1 MRGIDGIIYINLD
14 HRTDRKE
21 LMEQEF
27 ERLGIPQEKVHRQS
41 GVFDRLNGAKG
52 CMLSHIQALELAEK
66 RGWETTLI
74 LEDDALFISDLASME
89 SSLDTFYESV
99 GDEWDVFFL
108 GGTYRKKEQTPWKAF
123 FRVLE
128 GLCGH
133 AYLVHGPYL
142 NKLRAC
148 FLCSSQLI
156 QDHLFTGQSL
166 DYALDRVW
174 KILQEQDRW
183 YASQKQFVIQRVLS
197 SDIDIVA
204 APLNRF
210 LRVIYVDQGNEAK
223 LFGEFERLRL
233 DQRRLHRV
241 ESHFE
246 AIEKAIE
253 LGREN
258 ALIVDDK
265 ASFPDDII
273 ALDQQ
278 ILHFFRW
285 VGRDWGLFLLE
296 GNVSEAKE
304 AKHPSF
310 YQVYQMGQ
318 HKVYAVNETFYQT
331 LFHHYSE
338 GGELDSFPIHPESAI
353 FCSKGDK

>member
-21 LMEQEF
+21 LIEREF
-27 ERLGIPQEKVHRQS
+27 DRLGIPQKKVHRQS
-41 GVFDRLNGAKG
+41 GIFDRLNGAKG
-52 CMLSHIQALELAEK
+52 CMLSHIKALELAESK
-66 RGWETTLI
+66 GWERTLI
-74 LEDDALFISDLASME
+74 LEDDALFISDLESME
-89 SSLDTFYESV
+89 LSLDTFYESV
-99 GDEWDVFFL
+99 GSEWDVFFL
-108 GGTYRKKEQTPWKAF
+108 GGTYRKTETTPWNAF
-123 FRVLE
+123 SRVLE

-133 AYLVHGPYL
+133 AYLVRRPYL
-142 NKLRAC
+142 NKIRAC

-183 YASQKQFVIQRVLS
+183 YASKEQFVIQRILS

-210 LRVIYVDQGNEAK
+210 LRVVYVDQGNEKK
-223 LFGEFERLRL
+223 LFGEFDRLRL

-241 ESHFE
+241 ETHLE
-246 AIEKAIE
+246 AVEKAIE

-258 ALIVDDK
+258 TLIVDDK
-265 ASFPDDII
+265 ASFPDDIV

-285 VGRDWGLFLLE
+285 VSRDWSLFLLE
-296 GNVSEAKE
+296 GNASKTKQ
-304 AKHPSF
+304 AKHPNF
-310 YQVYQMGQ
+310 HKVHKMGQ
-318 HKVYAVNETFYQT
+318 HMIYAVNQTFYQT

-338 GGELDSFPIHPESAI
+338 GRELDAIPIHPETAI
-353 FCSKGDK
+353 FCLKWR